1 MTPYIALIQ
10 AFGFD
15 FPPQGWAQCNGQL
28 LPINQNAALF
38 SLLGT
43 TYGGNGTT
51 NFALP
56 DLRGRNTRH
65 FGNGLGLPSLQL
77 GERSGS
83 ESRTLLSTN
92 MPAHTHNVAVGVNPA
107 AGNLATPANNRLANN
122 AFTYNDAVTP
132 NAFLGGV
139 TQSTVG
145 QGTPM
150 NIRNPYLTVNICIAL
165 QGIYPSRN

>member
-15 FPPQGWAQCNGQL
+15 FAPQGWAQCNGQL

-43 TYGGNGTT
+43 TYGGNGVNT
-51 NFALP
+51 FALP

-65 FGNGLGLPSLQL
+65 FGSGSGLPSVQL
-77 GERSGS
+77 GERSGI
-83 ESRTLLSTN
+83 ENLTLITANL
-92 MPAHTHNVAVGVNPA
+92 PAHIHNVAVGVNTS
-107 AGNLATPANNRLANN
+107 AGTLATPAGNKLANC
-122 AFTYNDAVTP
+122 ASTYNDAVTP
-132 NAFLGGV
+132 STFLGGV

-145 QGTPM
+145 QGAPL
-150 NIRNPYLTVNICIAL
+150 NIRNPYLVVNICIAL
-165 QGIYPSRN
+165 VGIFPSRN